1 MSTIVNQVRRGFFLD
16 SVALMRISRAVA
28 ELDGVEEAALMMGTP
43 ANREIM
49 ADANLLAADGE
60 AARGGDLI
68 LGIRAV
74 DDAAATAALA
84 EAAELLAAPKG
95 GAGEL
100 ANWQPRTLRAAV
112 STLPDANLAL
122 ISVPGDFAAA
132 EARKAIRRGL
142 HAMIFSDNVSIAEE
156 RALKEE
162 ARERGLL
169 VMGPDCGT
177 GIIGGVP
184 LAFANVVPRGDIGII
199 GASGTGIQEVSC
211 LIARHG
217 GGVSQ
222 AIGVGGRDLSAEIGG
237 ITTLMA
243 MDGLGADAATRH
255 VVLISKPPAAVVVA
269 RIVER
274 IAASAKSYTLCLIG
288 GEAVE
293 LPDNARQVATL
304 KEAAASALNGKLG
317 PGFNAKTLARPLAAG
332 RSGAKGLFCGGTLA
346 AEAQVVFRGAGEA
359 IASNAPIPGVPTL
372 ELADRGHPLIDLGA
386 GEYTRG
392 RPHPM
397 IDPTLRDDLLA
408 DALADRD
415 LGLVLLDLVIGY
427 GADGDP
433 AGAVVGCLETAGD
446 DRPLVIASVTGTD
459 DDPQDRAAQIAKL
472 EAAGVLVAPCNA
484 DAAELA
490 IACLRAGG

>member
-1 MSTIVNQVRRGFFLD
+1 
-16 SVALMRISRAVA
+16 
-28 ELDGVEEAALMMGTP
+28 
-43 ANREIM
+43 
-49 ADANLLAADGE
+49 
-60 AARGGDLI
+60 
-68 LGIRAV
+68 
-74 DDAAATAALA
+74 
-84 EAAELLAAPKG
+84 
-95 GAGEL
+95 
-100 ANWQPRTLRAAV
+100 
-112 STLPDANLAL
+112 
-122 ISVPGDFAAA
+122 
-132 EARKAIRRGL
+132 
-142 HAMIFSDNVSIAEE
+142 
-156 RALKEE
+156 
-162 ARERGLL
+162 
-169 VMGPDCGT
+169 
-177 GIIGGVP
+177 
-184 LAFANVVPRGDIGII
+184 
-199 GASGTGIQEVSC
+199 
-211 LIARHG
+211 
-217 GGVSQ
+217 
-222 AIGVGGRDLSAEIGG
+222 
-237 ITTLMA
+237 MA
-243 MDGLGADAATRH
+243 MDALSADAATRH
-255 VVLISKPPAAVVVA
+255 IVLISKPPAAAVVA
-269 RIVER
+269 CIVER

-293 LPDNARQVATL
+293 LPDNARQAATL
-304 KEAAASALNGKLG
+304 KAAAASALNGKLRS
-317 PGFNAKTLARPLAAG
+317 GFNAEALARPLAAG

-408 DALADRD
+408 DALADRN

-472 EAAGVLVAPCNA
+472 EAAGVLVVPCNA

-490 IACLRAGG
+490 IACLRAGD